1 LSYSTLTKLGH
12 RSGLED
18 KIALQL
24 QASNI
29 PYTYEEYTIRYE
41 KPATVHTYR
50 PDFVLPNGIV
60 IETKGRFLTAD
71 RKKHLLIADQHPKL
85 DIRFVFSNSRAKIG
99 KKSQTTYAKWCQKH
113 QFLYA
118 DKEIPAAWLK
128 EAALP
133 ERLKAVKDILKK
145 RGD

>member
-1 LSYSTLTKLGH
+1 MSKSILTKLGH

-24 QASNI
+24 RAENI
-29 PYTYEEYTIRYE
+29 PYQYEAYTISYE
-41 KPATVHTYR
+41 KPASIHSYR

-71 RKKHLLIADQHPKL
+71 RKKHILIANQYPRL
-85 DIRFVFSNSRAKIG
+85 DLRFVFSNSRNKIG
-99 KKSQTTYAKWCQKH
+99 KKSKTTYGKWCEKH

-118 DKEIPAAWLK
+118 DKEIPREWLE

-133 ERLKAVKDILKK
+133 ARLKAVKDILNPK
-145 RGD
+145 G